1 MVETEEIKQAYI
13 YWKNAVIKRDLES
26 LDNIYTA
33 EFLWTNS
40 MGITKNKTENLDRIN
55 SGDIQYLSWM
65 NENITVD
72 IKAELAILKT
82 REILKLLV
90 YDQRI
95 NTVRDVTLIFV
106 NQKGHWQLC
115 GGKET
120 IIN

>member
-1 MVETEEIKQAYI
+1 METEEIKQAYA
-13 YWKNAVIKRDLES
+13 YWKDAVIKRDLES
-26 LDNIYTA
+26 LDNIYTE

-40 MGITKNKTENLDRIN
+40 MGITKNKTETLDRIN
-55 SGDIQYLSWM
+55 SGDVQYLSWM
-65 NENITVD
+65 NENITVH

-106 NQKGHWQLC
+106 NQNGQWQLA
-115 GGKET
+115 GGKEAN
-120 IIN
+120 IN